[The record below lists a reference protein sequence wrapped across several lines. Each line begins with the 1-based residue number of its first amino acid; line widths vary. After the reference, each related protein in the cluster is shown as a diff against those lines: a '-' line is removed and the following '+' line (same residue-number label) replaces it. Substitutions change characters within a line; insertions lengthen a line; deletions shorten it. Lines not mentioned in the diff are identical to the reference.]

1 MRIIRGRE
9 AELASQKRSD
19 TCTGGVWGDAVLS
32 ATDGVL
38 VNNVSF
44 EPRARTHRHRHER
57 GCCGIRVGGGAA
69 QPGGSSLSV
78 WFSTKIPPST
88 RTVLPVR

>member
-19 TCTGGVWGDAVLS
+19 TFTGGVWGDAVLS

-38 VNNVSF
+38 VNNVFF
-44 EPRARTHRHRHER
+44 EPRARTHWHRHER
-57 GCCGIRVGGGAA
+57 GQLLVVTAGRGRIRSRD
-69 QPGGSSLSV
+69 GSGDVIRAGDSV
-78 WFSTKIPPST
+78 WIPPGEEH
-88 RTVLPVR
+88 